1 MDSHLCKQREKDI
14 GMTITAHEAKLQE
27 STILIL
33 KWISNTI
40 SKGNYILIN
49 LWAPITITDQGDRE
63 NEYL

>member
-40 SKGNYILIN
+40 SKGNYIVIN
-49 LWAPITITDQGDRE
+49 LWPPSQ
-63 NEYL
+63 

>member
-1 MDSHLCKQREKDI
+1 
-14 GMTITAHEAKLQE
+14 MTITAQVAKLLE

-63 NEYL
+63 NDYL